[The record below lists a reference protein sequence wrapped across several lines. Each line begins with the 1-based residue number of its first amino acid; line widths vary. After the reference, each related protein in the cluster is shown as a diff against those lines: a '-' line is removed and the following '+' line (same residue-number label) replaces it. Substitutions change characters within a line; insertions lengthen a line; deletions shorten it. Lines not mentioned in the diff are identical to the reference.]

1 MIRMGFIL
9 VLAIAAGVMVR
20 RLVHRE
26 APPAMVP
33 MANSTV
39 DSGAVLRSLG
49 GASSTDKAWI
59 NDFAGYVSSHP
70 GQWVVGRC
78 AHPCL
83 SEPEAGRE
91 ARRDAAN
98 LVFPLLAQRF
108 NPDRADA
115 DWLRSRVTADV
126 LSGRLDADCLAERFA
141 RPYGT
146 VWTESVL
153 LDVSPQRLDSLTSS
167 YQADQAQWREHS
179 SKIRQRVVI
188 AVGGAWLAYLL
199 LNSITKG
206 YFTMRLR
213 LAAALATA
221 VGVALLI

>member
-1 MIRMGFIL
+1 
-9 VLAIAAGVMVR
+9 
-20 RLVHRE
+20 
-26 APPAMVP
+26 
-33 MANSTV
+33 
-39 DSGAVLRSLG
+39 
-49 GASSTDKAWI
+49 
-59 NDFAGYVSSHP
+59 
-70 GQWVVGRC
+70 VGRC